1 MQLRVLKVPMCLL
14 TKCHVYP
21 ASLVTTVP
29 LTSLMHPYYAP
40 MGHTRTTLANWPA
53 FSVLLAKVVRLFRAA
68 RLIVK
73 MALIA
78 YLAWLNVFLVQ
89 AVTGRSNV
97 VPLFDNLFGYVI
109 SLCLCGIQHFRHS
122 LDII

>member
-1 MQLRVLKVPMCLL
+1 MHLPVLKVPMCLL

-53 FSVLLAKVVRLFRAA
+53 FSVLLAKVAYLSLVP

-73 MALIA
+73 MALTA
-78 YLAWLNVFLVQ
+78 NLAWLNVFLAQV
-89 AVTGRSNV
+89 VTGREIV
-97 VPLFDNLFGYVI
+97 V
-109 SLCLCGIQHFRHS
+109 HS
-122 LDII
+122 